1 MTSCPGMV
9 RPFLETSV
17 GQSCLASIACLLVGG
32 AWWWFSHPVF
42 ALAVGLAPFAILAAL
57 RQPFLMV
64 LGFLIFSFFRI
75 HEVFPALYPLHIP
88 QFLAFAT
95 LGALAWNLF
104 TRRIEMFWSRE
115 LTAFAIFFMLVSIGV
130 ALATNR
136 AEALDG
142 YTGTFIKIAVMTVA
156 MSWLVTGHKEF
167 RLAARFIVLA
177 GITVGLVAI
186 YNQITGIGLIEG
198 TRVTIGRDIGSMLGD
213 PNDLALVLLFPAS
226 FTLALMLSPGIR
238 WYEKLFGT
246 ASFVIILMA
255 IIATQSRGG
264 LLGIAAVIGVFAY
277 RRIRSKTL
285 LVIIGVAALAALFII
300 AGISGRESGG
310 AGEEGIDESA
320 MGRLYAWEAAFSM
333 ALANPLNPIP
343 FNMREYLDTADKSLM
358 PELNKGDT
366 IFVPQVTDQIQG
378 GSRTVYVMGEV
389 FKPGAYE
396 TKDDASF
403 FDVLATAGGPTR
415 FAETRQ
421 IRILHADGN
430 VTPFDLSAYTEG
442 NKGISPPTIL
452 PGDAI
457 LVPEKVDMN
466 EKSWLEVAPQ
476 RAIRIIGAVN
486 RPGRYEWSGEMS
498 VMDLIAHAGG
508 PRAEAD
514 TAHVQV
520 LSADADGSVAAIEVD
535 LTRFLEKGG
544 DLASLPSLK
553 AGDPLVGPELT
564 RVPNDNRSQW
574 VRQSS
579 ERSIHIFGQVGAPGR
594 YAFNED
600 LNFLDILSA
609 AQGPTA
615 NADLRNVRI
624 THRGEVGART
634 THLNLALYFE
644 TGDESMLPKVRS
656 EDVIYIPERN
666 RAWLE
671 NSKETTVR
679 VLGAVGKPGRYK
691 FDDSMTILDLLAE
704 AGGPTDL
711 AVLDNI
717 TVVNITKEEP
727 RARSFDLVA
736 FAKSGDFTT
745 LPVLRN
751 GDTVF
756 VASINQSDWKIFSE
770 GISSA
775 VSILSLVLL
784 VTGL

>member
-1 MTSCPGMV
+1 MMMVVAVFLLWQNQAFGSESILRAGDVLSISLPGESRFSEPFRIDRQGRVTLPETGRLLIAGLSNEDALEVV
-9 RPFLETSV
+9 RASLSSV
-17 GQSCLASIACLLVGG
+17 YRDLSRLSLAIMERRL
-32 AWWWFSHPVF
+32 PVT
-42 ALAVGLAPFAILAAL
+42 
-57 RQPFLMV
+57 V
-64 LGFLIFSFFRI
+64 LGYVRNPGPVDLEDGATIQIALSAAGGISPGAQLDRLRLRRGDRESIFNYKNYLDTGDLSLIPELMPLDVIF
-75 HEVFPALYPLHIP
+75 VPASPLTGNV
-88 QFLAFAT
+88 QVEFDART
-95 LGALAWNLF
+95 LN
-104 TRRIEMFWSRE
+104 
-115 LTAFAIFFMLVSIGV
+115 SIDD
-130 ALATNR
+130 A
-136 AEALDG
+136 AEDG
-142 YTGTFIKIAVMTVA
+142 
-156 MSWLVTGHKEF
+156 SS
-167 RLAARFIVLA
+167 
-177 GITVGLVAI
+177 ITVFGEVHRPGAYAFKAGATI
-186 YNQITGIGLIEG
+186 IDMIMRAGGVTRYAGVEQIRIISEG
-198 TRVTIGRDIGSMLGD
+198 
-213 PNDLALVLLFPAS
+213 
-226 FTLALMLSPGIR
+226 
-238 WYEKLFGT
+238 
-246 ASFVIILMA
+246 
-255 IIATQSRGG
+255 
-264 LLGIAAVIGVFAY
+264 
-277 RRIRSKTL
+277 
-285 LVIIGVAALAALFII
+285 
-300 AGISGRESGG
+300 
-310 AGEEGIDESA
+310 
-320 MGRLYAWEAAFSM
+320 
-333 ALANPLNPIP
+333 NPIL

-358 PELNKGDT
+358 PGLNMGDT

-403 FDVLATAGGPTR
+403 FDILATAGGPTR
-415 FAETRQ
+415 FAETRR
-421 IRILHADGN
+421 IRIIHADGK
-430 VTPFDLSAYTEG
+430 VSSFDLSAYTEG
-442 NKGISPPTIL
+442 NKGITPPTIL

-520 LSADADGSVAAIEVD
+520 LSADADGSVAAIEFD
-535 LTRFLEKGG
+535 LKRFLEKGG
-544 DLASLPSLK
+544 DLSSLPSLK
-553 AGDPLVGPELT
+553 AGDTLVVPELP